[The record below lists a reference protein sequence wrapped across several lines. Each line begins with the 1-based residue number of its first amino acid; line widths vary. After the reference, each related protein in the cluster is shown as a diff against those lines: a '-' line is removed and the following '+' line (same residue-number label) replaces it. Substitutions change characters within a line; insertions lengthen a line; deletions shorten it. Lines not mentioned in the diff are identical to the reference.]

1 MNLDRNTKFSSNL
14 NFLSSMFSP
23 HSNYI
28 ICYKEKAGIPQSRK
42 ALRAPA
48 PSCYVTLLSV
58 AQQAV
63 PLSLGGDKHESIYIN
78 IDYLTSFDSRNQQ
91 EIIYPRAP

>member
-1 MNLDRNTKFSSNL
+1 MNANSAEIIVRVIDMPVKS
-14 NFLSSMFSP
+14 FLMLSP

-63 PLSLGGDKHESIYIN
+63 L
-78 IDYLTSFDSRNQQ
+78 
-91 EIIYPRAP
+91 

>member
-63 PLSLGGDKHESIYIN
+63 PLSLGGDKHEPNN
-78 IDYLTSFDSRNQQ
+78 IHVDYLTSFDS
-91 EIIYPRAP
+91 

>member
-63 PLSLGGDKHESIYIN
+63 PSSFGGDKHEPNHNHIN
-78 IDYLTSFDSRNQQ
+78 YLTSFDS
-91 EIIYPRAP
+91 

>member
-48 PSCYVTLLSV
+48 PPCYVTLLSV

-63 PLSLGGDKHESIYIN
+63 PLSLGGDKHEPNN
-78 IDYLTSFDSRNQQ
+78 IHVDYLTSFDS
-91 EIIYPRAP
+91 

>member
-63 PLSLGGDKHESIYIN
+63 PRHSEVTNMNQITFTLIILLLLIHEIN
-78 IDYLTSFDSRNQQ
+78 KR
-91 EIIYPRAP
+91 

>member
-14 NFLSSMFSP
+14 NFLSSMLSP
-23 HSNYI
+23 QSNYI

-63 PLSLGGDKHESIYIN
+63 PLSLGGDKHEPNN
-78 IDYLTSFDSRNQQ
+78 IHVDYLTSFDS
-91 EIIYPRAP
+91 

>member
-63 PLSLGGDKHESIYIN
+63 PLSLGGDKHEPIYIN
-78 IDYLTSFDSRNQQ
+78 IDYLTSFDS
-91 EIIYPRAP
+91 

>member
-63 PLSLGGDKHESIYIN
+63 PSSLGGDKHEPNHNHIN
-78 IDYLTSFDSRNQQ
+78 YLTSFDS
-91 EIIYPRAP
+91 

>member
-1 MNLDRNTKFSSNL
+1 MNANSAEIIVRVIDMPVKS
-14 NFLSSMFSP
+14 FLMLSP

-28 ICYKEKAGIPQSRK
+28 ICNKKAGIPQNRK

-63 PLSLGGDKHESIYIN
+63 PSSLGGDKHEPNHNHIN
-78 IDYLTSFDSRNQQ
+78 YLTSFDS
-91 EIIYPRAP
+91 

>member
-63 PLSLGGDKHESIYIN
+63 LVSLGGDKHESINIH
-78 IDYLTSFDSRNQQ
+78 IDYLTSFDS
-91 EIIYPRAP
+91 

>member
-1 MNLDRNTKFSSNL
+1 ML
-14 NFLSSMFSP
+14 SP

-28 ICYKEKAGIPQSRK
+28 ICHKEKAGIPQSRK

-63 PLSLGGDKHESIYIN
+63 PSSLGGNKHEPNHNHIN
-78 IDYLTSFDSRNQQ
+78 YLTSFDS
-91 EIIYPRAP
+91 